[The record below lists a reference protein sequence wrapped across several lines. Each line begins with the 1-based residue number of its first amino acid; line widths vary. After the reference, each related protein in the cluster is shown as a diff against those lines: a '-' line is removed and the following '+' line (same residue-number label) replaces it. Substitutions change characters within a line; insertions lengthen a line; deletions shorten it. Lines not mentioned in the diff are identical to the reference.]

1 MAIAVLFTPVSMNAA
16 QYDGIIRRLQA
27 VNAFPPPHL
36 VSHTCFGAGDQLR
49 VMDVW
54 ESRESFERFGQ
65 TLLPILQTAGVDPGA
80 PQFFEVH
87 NVARSAPELAGA
99 AAS

>member
-1 MAIAVLFTPVSMNAA
+1 MAIAVLFTPASMNAA
-16 QYDGIIRRLQA
+16 QYDDIVRRLEA

-65 TLLPILQTAGVDPGA
+65 TLLPIVQAAGVDPGV
-80 PQFFEVH
+80 PQLFEVH
-87 NVARSAPELAGA
+87 SVARGAVELAGA
-99 AAS
+99 S